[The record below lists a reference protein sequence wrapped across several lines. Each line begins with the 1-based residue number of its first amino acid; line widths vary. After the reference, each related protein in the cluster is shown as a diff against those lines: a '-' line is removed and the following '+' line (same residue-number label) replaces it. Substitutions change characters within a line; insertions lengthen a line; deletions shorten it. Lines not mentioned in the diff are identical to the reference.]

1 MNLLAAGLALQT
13 DTISTDD
20 LESGTLVW
28 WTTGELKNW
37 LNLKFLILTIELRIC
52 EKQKLT
58 SGTTRFTAQADEMC
72 KDEMKILNL
81 WEACDWKADK
91 IKITYSN
98 NSTWYI
104 QEVNINFMS
113 NIFNSTSSLNMCVEI
128 FHRILWNENTIM
140 SNKSWFLHK
149 LPPLRS

>member
-1 MNLLAAGLALQT
+1 MALQT

-37 LNLKFLILTIELRIC
+37 LNLKLLILTIELRIC

-58 SGTTRFTAQADEMC
+58 SGTTRFTAQADAMC

-81 WEACDWKADK
+81 WEACDQAIWHS
-91 IKITYSN
+91 YRPQWQN
-98 NSTWYI
+98 
-104 QEVNINFMS
+104 V
-113 NIFNSTSSLNMCVEI
+113 C
-128 FHRILWNENTIM
+128 
-140 SNKSWFLHK
+140 
-149 LPPLRS
+149 